1 MTSNRDKWLE
11 KVRRARDRNELEQIY
26 GAWGQDYEREVMSCG
41 YNMPAIF
48 AGLLGRY
55 VRPQNGPILDVGAGT
70 GILGAS
76 LFLLG
81 YKNLVA
87 IDFSEGMLEV
97 ARRKGV
103 YRELRQM
110 VLGEYLDFSD
120 RSFVAVTVMG
130 VFGAGHAPLESFDE
144 LVRITRRGGHIV
156 FSIRAD
162 EYLNQGFKQK
172 QDALE
177 GDGKWRLVEITE
189 AFNSLPL
196 ADTELMNHIFVYRI
210 P

>member
-1 MTSNRDKWLE
+1 
-11 KVRRARDRNELEQIY
+11 
-26 GAWGQDYEREVMSCG
+26 
-41 YNMPAIF
+41 MPAIF

-110 VLGEYLDFSD
+110 VLGEYLDFSN
-120 RSFVAVTVMG
+120 RSFAAVAVMG

-196 ADTELMNHIFVYRI
+196 ADTELMNHICVYRI